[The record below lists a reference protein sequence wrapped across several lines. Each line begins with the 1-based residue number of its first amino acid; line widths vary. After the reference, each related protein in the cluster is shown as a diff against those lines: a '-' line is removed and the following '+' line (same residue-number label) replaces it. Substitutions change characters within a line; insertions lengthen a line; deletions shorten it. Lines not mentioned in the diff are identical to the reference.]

1 MYQLIPKAQVSESVK
16 GRGKIVSLTP
26 LIEKRLLVLI
36 LNVLVVVTVISHD
49 PCLKL
54 HPSV

>member
-1 MYQLIPKAQVSESVK
+1 M
-16 GRGKIVSLTP
+16 VSLTP
-26 LIEKRLLVLI
+26 LIEKRLLVLF

-54 HPSV
+54 LPSM

>member
-1 MYQLIPKAQVSESVK
+1 MYRLISKAQVSESVK
-16 GRGKIVSLTP
+16 GREKIVSLTP

>member
-1 MYQLIPKAQVSESVK
+1 MYRLISKAQVSESVK

-36 LNVLVVVTVISHD
+36 LNVLVVVAVISHD